1 MPPLNNYDLTP
12 FPVRGIYNMQLN
24 FEQLL
29 MKTKTNLLIVLLFY
43 AAQTAFAQIEGYWE
57 GQIDLG
63 AQKLE
68 MAFDIKTAKNGY
80 SATLDV
86 PAQGAFD
93 IPVDEITFQDGQLQL
108 KMNAMGASYSG
119 ALKDSAIEGDF
130 TQHGM
135 TFPLNLAKA
144 EKKEQRQARP
154 QDPQPPFNYR
164 IEEVQFTNEK
174 EGNTLTGTLTIPDG
188 DGPFPAMVLVSG
200 SGQQNRDGELMNHRP
215 FWVIADYCAR
225 HGVAVLRYDD
235 RGMGGS
241 TGEVENAT
249 SLDFSYDAEAAFD
262 FLRKQKHIDA
272 SRVGILGHSEGGVIN
287 FMVSARRPEVA
298 FLVSLAGPA
307 VNGVELLKEQQKAIL
322 RASGM
327 TEEAIQFS
335 SNTNAQ
341 LFDIIETSNSREEA
355 DSLLRQLVKGWGY
368 NEELTEQTV
377 NQLAMPWMYYFLKY
391 DPTEAIVKTNCPALL
406 LNGSKDLQV
415 IASQNLSGYEKII
428 AEHGKTNLTLR
439 ELPDLNH
446 LFQHC
451 ETGSP
456 NEYFEIDE
464 TISPEVLEMI
474 VGFVNGV
481 K

>member
-1 MPPLNNYDLTP
+1 MKKHILILFLFAT
-12 FPVRGIYNMQLN
+12 MQM
-24 FEQLL
+24 Q
-29 MKTKTNLLIVLLFY
+29 
-43 AAQTAFAQIEGYWE
+43 AQIEGYWK

-63 AQKLE
+63 VQKLE
-68 MAFDIKTAKNGY
+68 MAFDIKAAENGY

-93 IPVDEITFQDGQLQL
+93 IPVDEITFQEGQLQL
-108 KMNAMGASYSG
+108 KMNAMDASYSG
-119 ALKDSAIEGDF
+119 VLKDSAIEGNF
-130 TQHGM
+130 TQRGM

-144 EKKEQRQARP
+144 EKKEQQKARP

-164 IEEVQFTNEK
+164 IEEVSFTNEK
-174 EGNTLTGTLTIPDG
+174 EGNTLTGTLTIPEG

-200 SGQQNRDGELMNHRP
+200 SGQQNRDEELMNHRP

-225 HGVAVLRYDD
+225 HGIAVLRYDD

-241 TGEVENAT
+241 TGEVENAS

-272 SRVGILGHSEGGVIN
+272 SRVGILGHSEGGIIN

-298 FLVSLAGPA
+298 FLVSLAGPS
-307 VNGVELLKEQQKAIL
+307 VNGIEVLKAQGEAIY
-322 RASGM
+322 RAQGLP
-327 TEEAIQFS
+327 EEAIAFTS
-335 SNTNAQ
+335 ATNNQ
-341 LFDIIETSNSREEA
+341 LYGVIEQSESREEA

-368 NEELTEQTV
+368 NEKLTEQTV
-377 NQLAMPWMYYFLKY
+377 GQLASPWMYYFLKY
-391 DPTEAIVKTNCPALL
+391 DPTEAIVKTTCPALL
-406 LNGSKDLQV
+406 LNGAKDLQV
-415 IASQNLSGYEKII
+415 IASQNLLGYEKII
-428 AEHGKTNLTLR
+428 AEHNKTNLTLR
-439 ELPDLNH
+439 ELSDLNH

-464 TISPEVLEMI
+464 TISPEVLEM
-474 VGFVNGV
+474 VVEFVESV
-481 K
+481 EK

>member
-1 MPPLNNYDLTP
+1 
-12 FPVRGIYNMQLN
+12 
-24 FEQLL
+24 
-29 MKTKTNLLIVLLFY
+29 MKTKTNLIIALLFF
-43 AAQTAFAQIEGYWE
+43 AAQTTFAQIEGYWK

-63 AQKLE
+63 MQKLG
-68 MAFDIKTAKNGY
+68 MAFDIKAVEDGF
-80 SATLDV
+80 SASLDV

-93 IPVDEITFQDGQLQL
+93 IPVDEISFQEGQLQL
-108 KMNAMGASYSG
+108 KMKAMGASYSG
-119 ALKDSAIEGDF
+119 TLKDTAIEGDF

-144 EKKEQRQARP
+144 EKEEQRQTRL
-154 QDPQPPFNYR
+154 QDPQPPFDYR
-164 IEEVQFTNEK
+164 IEEVSFTNEK
-174 EGNTLTGTLTIPDG
+174 EGNTLTGTLTIPKG
-188 DGPFPAMVLVSG
+188 KGPFPAMVLVSG
-200 SGQQNRDGELMNHRP
+200 SGQQNRDEELMNHRP

-225 HGVAVLRYDD
+225 HGIAVLRYDD

-241 TGEVENAT
+241 SGEVENAT
-249 SLDFSYDAEAAFD
+249 SMDFSYDAEAAFD
-262 FLRKQKHIDA
+262 YLRNRKEINA

-298 FLVSLAGPA
+298 FLVSLAGPS
-307 VNGVELLKEQQKAIL
+307 VNGIEVLKEQQAAIL

-327 TEEAIQFS
+327 SEEMVQF
-335 SNTNAQ
+335 NGNANAQ
-341 LFDIIETSNSREEA
+341 MFDIIEASNDREEA

-377 NQLAMPWMYYFLKY
+377 SQMTMPWMYYFLKY

-415 IASQNLSGYEKII
+415 IASQNLPGYEKII
-428 AEHGKTNLTLR
+428 AEYGKTNLILR

-456 NEYFEIDE
+456 NEYFEIEE
-464 TISPEVLEMI
+464 TISPEVLELI
-474 VGFVNGV
+474 VGFVKGRRP
-481 K
+481 

>member
-1 MPPLNNYDLTP
+1 
-12 FPVRGIYNMQLN
+12 
-24 FEQLL
+24 
-29 MKTKTNLLIVLLFY
+29 MKKHIIFIFLVLATL
-43 AAQTAFAQIEGYWE
+43 QSNAQIEGYWK
-57 GQIDLG
+57 GQIKLG
-63 AQKLE
+63 AQELE
-68 MAFDIKTAKNGY
+68 MAFDIKAIDNGF

-93 IPVDEITFQDGQLQL
+93 IPVDETVFQENRLN
-108 KMNAMGASYSG
+108 MTMSAMGATYSG
-119 ALKDSAIEGDF
+119 MLKESRIEGEF

-135 TFPLNLAKA
+135 TFPLNLEKGSKEAK
-144 EKKEQRQARP
+144 QVRP
-154 QDPQPPFNYR
+154 QDPQPPFDYR
-164 IEEVQFTNEK
+164 VTEVSFTNEK
-174 EGNTLTGTLTIPDG
+174 EGNTLTGTLTIPKG
-188 DGPFPAMVLVSG
+188 KGPFPAMVLVSG
-200 SGQQNRDGELMNHRP
+200 SGQQNRDEELMNHRP
-215 FWVIADYCAR
+215 FWVIADYCAL
-225 HGVAVLRYDD
+225 HGIAVLRYDD

-249 SLDFSYDAEAAFD
+249 SMDFSYDAEAAFD

-298 FLVSLAGPA
+298 FLVSLAGPS
-307 VNGVELLKEQQKAIL
+307 VNGIEVLKEQQKAIL

-327 TEEAIQFS
+327 PEEAVQFN

-341 LFDIIETSNSREEA
+341 MFDIIEASSSREEA

-377 NQLAMPWMYYFLKY
+377 SGMTMPWMYYFLKY

-415 IASQNLSGYEKII
+415 IASQNLPAYEKII
-428 AEHGKTNLTLR
+428 ADYGKTNLTLH

-456 NEYFEIDE
+456 NEYFEIEE

-474 VGFVNGV
+474 VEFV
-481 K
+481 KKIEK

>member
-1 MPPLNNYDLTP
+1 M
-12 FPVRGIYNMQLN
+12 
-24 FEQLL
+24 
-29 MKTKTNLLIVLLFY
+29 
-43 AAQTAFAQIEGYWE
+43 
-57 GQIDLG
+57 
-63 AQKLE
+63 E
-68 MAFDIKTAKNGY
+68 MAFNIKAAENGY

-93 IPVDEITFQDGQLQL
+93 VPVDKTIFQDNHLQL
-108 KMNAMGASYSG
+108 TLSAMGASYSG
-119 ALKDSAIEGDF
+119 TLKGEAIEGEF

-135 TFPLNLAKA
+135 TFPLNLAKG
-144 EKKEQRQARP
+144 EKEAPKVRP

-164 IEEVQFTNEK
+164 AEEVTFTNKK
-174 EGNTLTGTLTIPDG
+174 EGNTLAGTLTIPDG
-188 DGPFPAMVLVSG
+188 DGPFPALVLVSG
-200 SGQQNRDGELMNHRP
+200 SGQQNRDEELMNHRP
-215 FWVIADYCAR
+215 FWVIADYLSR
-225 HGVAVLRYDD
+225 RGVAVLRYDD

-241 TGEVENAT
+241 TGEVLNAT

-262 FLRKQKHIDA
+262 YLLNRKEINA
-272 SRVGILGHSEGGVIN
+272 SQVGILGHSEGGIIN
-287 FMVSARRPEVA
+287 FMVADRRPEVA

-307 VNGVELLKEQQKAIL
+307 VNGIEVLKEQQAAIL
-322 RASGM
+322 RAQGM
-327 TEEAIQFS
+327 TEEMVKFS
-335 SNTNAQ
+335 GNANAQ
-341 LFDIIETSNSREEA
+341 MFDIIEASNSREEA
-355 DSLLRQLVKGWGY
+355 DTLLRQLLKGWGY

-377 NQLAMPWMYYFLKY
+377 GQMASPWMYFFLKY

-415 IASQNLSGYEKII
+415 IASQNLPAYERII

-456 NEYFEIDE
+456 TEYVTIEE
-464 TISPEVLEMI
+464 TISPEVLEAI
-474 VGFVNGV
+474 VEFVKGIG

>member
-1 MPPLNNYDLTP
+1 
-12 FPVRGIYNMQLN
+12 
-24 FEQLL
+24 
-29 MKTKTNLLIVLLFY
+29 MKKHIIFIFLVLATL
-43 AAQTAFAQIEGYWE
+43 QSNAQIEGYWK
-57 GQIDLG
+57 GQIKLG
-63 AQKLE
+63 AQDLE
-68 MAFDIKTAKNGY
+68 MAFDIKAIDNGF

-93 IPVDEITFQDGQLQL
+93 IPVDETVFQENRLN
-108 KMNAMGASYSG
+108 MTMSAMGATYSG
-119 ALKDSAIEGDF
+119 MLKESRIEGEF

-135 TFPLNLAKA
+135 TFPLNLEKGSKEAK
-144 EKKEQRQARP
+144 QVRP
-154 QDPQPPFNYR
+154 QDPQPPFDYR
-164 IEEVQFTNEK
+164 VTEVSFTNEK
-174 EGNTLTGTLTIPDG
+174 EGNILTGTLTIPKG
-188 DGPFPAMVLVSG
+188 KGPFPAMVLVSG
-200 SGQQNRDGELMNHRP
+200 SGQQNRDEELMNHRP

-225 HGVAVLRYDD
+225 HGIAVLRYDD

-249 SLDFSYDAEAAFD
+249 SMDFSYDAEAAFD

-272 SRVGILGHSEGGVIN
+272 SRVGILGHSEGGIIN

-307 VNGVELLKEQQKAIL
+307 VNGIEVLKEQQVAIL

-327 TEEAIQFS
+327 TEEMIAFS
-335 SNTNAQ
+335 QNSNRQ
-341 LFDIIETSNSREEA
+341 LFDIVESSNDREEA
-355 DSLLRQLVKGWGY
+355 DSLMRQLVKSWGY

-377 NQLAMPWMYYFLKY
+377 SGMTMPWMYYFLKY

-415 IASQNLSGYEKII
+415 IASQNLPAYEKII
-428 AEHGKTNLTLR
+428 AEHGKTNLTLH
-439 ELPDLNH
+439 EMPDLNH

-451 ETGSP
+451 ETGAIE
-456 NEYFEIDE
+456 EYATIDE

-474 VGFVNGV
+474 VGFV
-481 K
+481 KKIEK